1 MSHKENTYTA
11 TIGPCHFSID
21 REEGIKTKLI
31 FDETYGANIYEII
44 IDEAQNCC
52 EDFNI
57 EFNGIAPF
65 TDDREIQST
74 GALNVELTEDD
85 YGCDSC
91 LNIITIKFCSND
103 CYFTIEISNCHNGYY
118 PHFVEINTLTRQTV
132 FEKYV

>member
-11 TIGPCHFSID
+11 TIGPCRFSIK
-21 REEGIKTKLI
+21 RKEGVITKLI
-31 FDETYGANIYEII
+31 FDEMYDSNIYEII

-57 EFNGIAPF
+57 KFNGINSF

-74 GALNVELTEDD
+74 GALNVEYTESYDHNGD
-85 YGCDSC
+85 CLSTVTIRFCASGCHF
-91 LNIITIKFCSND
+91 NIKV
-103 CYFTIEISNCHNGYY
+103 SNCHNGYY